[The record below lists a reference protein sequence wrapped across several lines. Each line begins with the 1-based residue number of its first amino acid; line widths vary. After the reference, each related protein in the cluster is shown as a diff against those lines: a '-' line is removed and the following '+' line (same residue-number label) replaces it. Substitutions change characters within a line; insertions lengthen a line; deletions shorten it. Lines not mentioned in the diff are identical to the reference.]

1 MFNLGFIDEDAVQE
15 LLSECAKMKSFDHPH
30 VMNLKGVCL
39 DGGPV
44 PYIILPYM
52 ANGSLLSY
60 LQRKQ
65 SDLVVAP
72 GTEMPQSQVSLISN
86 VYDSHVWFYS
96 THLATS
102 VFVVKSLAKVIYLKV
117 TIYFAGMNV

>member
-1 MFNLGFIDEDAVQE
+1 MLHNLGFIDKDAVHE

-60 LQRKQ
+60 LQKKQ

-72 GTEMPQSQVSLISN
+72 GTEMPQSWVSMISMLKFC
-86 VYDSHVWFYS
+86 DSHAWFYC
-96 THLATS
+96 THLCG
-102 VFVVKSLAKVIYLKV
+102 SLWLSH
-117 TIYFAGMNV
+117 